1 MLGERVLISRG
12 AQELEAFEED
22 LRVLRVEER
31 RHPLKEER
39 KVERRAKE
47 RLRDGRG
54 LRALLCALLVGK
66 EALAEGGHPR
76 PEEVERGGD
85 GGALRDWP
93 AGLEQ
98 WESEE
103 EEEEQVKPEVAKAF
117 GNAFKLFKGGT
128 S

>member
-31 RHPLKEER
+31 RHPFKEEC

-76 PEEVERGGD
+76 SEEVERGGD
-85 GGALRDWP
+85 GADIVYRR
-93 AGLEQ
+93 LEKDDLD
-98 WESEE
+98 EE
-103 EEEEQVKPEVAKAF
+103 RVEVCDAEELV
-117 GNAFKLFKGGT
+117 
-128 S
+128 